1 MKNNLLTIACAT
13 IFLMLSSCS
22 PEEEE
27 MELKVDSETLNV
39 ISSEDLNEPPTVIE
53 YDADGNPI
61 IIKDKG

>member
-27 MELKVDSETLNV
+27 MELKVDSEIIDGNNQT
-39 ISSEDLNEPPTVIE
+39 SEELEDEPE
-53 YDADGNPI
+53 FDEEGNPI
-61 IIKDKG
+61 NPKTKI